1 MITILDA
8 MADDGL
14 FRRWFK
20 NPESWSAWVVFLSA
34 LFGLPIDPAGLE
46 LFAQCTG
53 RTVQPPAAFSE
64 AWLICGRRGG
74 KSITLALIAVF
85 LSVFRD
91 WSDKLVPG
99 ERGTVMIIAADRRQ
113 ARVIFRYL
121 TSMLVETPLRD
132 LVDGEPTQERIDLI
146 NGISIEIS
154 TASFKSVRGYTLIAC
169 LADEIAFWDTGD
181 GAANPDTEVLAA
193 IRPAMTTTRPDAM
206 LLCASSPHARKGALF
221 DAYQRYFAK
230 DDAPVLVW
238 KASTRTM
245 NPSVPQSE
253 VDEAYERDAAKA
265 SAEYGAEFRDDVE
278 TFVNREKVEACVV
291 KDRTELLPTP
301 GITYVAGTDPSGGSS
316 DSMTFAIAHREGD
329 RAVLDH
335 VEEWIPPFSPE
346 QVVQSI
352 CDTCR
357 RYGVNTVTGDRY
369 AGLWPR
375 ERFQVHGVTYQV
387 ASLSRSDAYLTL
399 LPAIN
404 SGRVELLDQPRMIG
418 QLCALERRSARSGK
432 DSVDHPRNGRDDV
445 INAAA
450 LALVAAALTSQ
461 GHADGWIEYLRRELQ
476 RGEVDIDD
484 VRASGPRF
492 GFSFDTKAPEKPVDI
507 VVPTHITSGTIVI
520 NGWSYSTRYRDG
532 VAYIDAKHDDAT
544 FLLSTSPPWRE
555 ANAALAA
562 ELLRSGGSA

>member
-1 MITILDA
+1 MITILEA

-20 NPESWSAWVVFLSA
+20 DPASWSAWTVFLSA
-34 LFGLPIDPAGLE
+34 LFGLPIDQAGLE
-46 LFAQCTG
+46 LITQCTG
-53 RTVQPPAAFSE
+53 RTVQPAGAFSE

-85 LSVFRD
+85 LAVFRD
-91 WSDKLVPG
+91 WSNKLVPG
-99 ERGTVMIIAADRRQ
+99 ERGTVMIIAADRKQ

-132 LVDGEPTQERIDLI
+132 LLDGEPTQERIDLV

-154 TASFKSVRGYTLIAC
+154 TANFRSVRGYTLIAC

-181 GAANPDTEVLAA
+181 GAANPDSEILAA

-206 LLCASSPHARKGALF
+206 LLCASSPHARKGVLF
-221 DAYQRYFAK
+221 DAYQRYFGK

-278 TFVNREKVEACVV
+278 TFVSREKVEACTV
-291 KDRTELLPTP
+291 KDRTELLPTL
-301 GITYVAGTDPSGGSS
+301 GITYVAATDPSGGSS

-329 RAVLDH
+329 RAVLDF
-335 VEEWIPPFSPE
+335 VQEWVPPFSPE
-346 QVVQSI
+346 QVVREI

-357 RYGVNTVTGDRY
+357 RYGVNTVIGDRY

-375 ERFQVHGVTYQV
+375 ERFQVHGVTYEV
-387 ASLSRSDAYLTL
+387 AALSRSDAYLTL

-404 SGRVELLDQPRMIG
+404 SGRVELLDQSRMIA

-450 LALVAAALTSQ
+450 LALVAAGLMSQ
-461 GHADGWIEYLRRELQ
+461 GSAEHWIEYYRRLNI
-476 RGEVDIDD
+476 RAGLDFDDI
-484 VRASGPRF
+484 RASGPQF
-492 GFSFDTKAPEKPVDI
+492 GFRFNSTEPEKRLALTLPEGISSNFVQ
-507 VVPTHITSGTIVI
+507 VVGRDYMVV
-520 NGWSYSTRYRDG
+520 WSDN
-532 VAYIDAKHDDAT
+532 VARIEVPKAVAIE
-544 FLLSTSPPWRE
+544 LLELSPQWRE
-555 ANAALAA
+555 ANAALVS
-562 ELLRSGGSA
+562 ELLRKAPV

>member
-20 NPESWSAWVVFLSA
+20 DPASWSAWVVFLSA
-34 LFGLPIDPAGLE
+34 LFGLPIDPASLE
-46 LFAQCTG
+46 LFTQCTG
-53 RTVQPPAAFSE
+53 RTVQPAMPFSE

-85 LSVFRD
+85 LAVFKD

-99 ERGTVMIIAADRRQ
+99 ERGTVMIIAADRKQ

-132 LVDGEPTQERIDLI
+132 LVDGEAGQERVDLI

-154 TASFKSVRGYTLIAC
+154 TANFRSVRGYTLVAALC
-169 LADEIAFWDTGD
+169 DEIAFWQGD
-181 GAANPDTEVLAA
+181 DSANPDSEILAA

-206 LLCASSPHARKGALF
+206 LLCASSPHARTGAMF
-221 DAYQRYFAK
+221 DSYQRYFGK

-278 TFVNREKVEACVV
+278 TFVSREKVEASVV
-291 KDRTELLPTP
+291 EGRNELLPTP
-301 GITYVAGTDPSGGSS
+301 GITYVAATDPSGGSS

-329 RAVLDH
+329 RAVLDY

-387 ASLSRSDAYLTL
+387 SSLSRSDAYLTM

-404 SGRVELLDQPRMIG
+404 SGRVELLDQPRMIT
-418 QLCALERRSARSGK
+418 QLCALERRSAKSGK
-432 DSVDHPRNGRDDV
+432 DSVDHPRNGRDDI

-450 LALVAAALTSQ
+450 LALVSAALTSQ
-461 GHADGWIEYLRRELQ
+461 GHADNWIEYLRREIQ

-492 GFSFDTKAPEKPVDI
+492 GLSFDTKAPEKPVDI

-532 VAYIDAKHDDAT
+532 VAHIDAKHDDAT
-544 FLLSTSPPWRE
+544 FLLSASPPWRE

-562 ELLRSGGSA
+562 ELLRNGANT